1 MSTFDESMD
10 DIELPELQFARV
22 LLEYQLSDDKNN
34 IDLIAKLKSC
44 CAYQAIRLGENAE
57 DKSNSSIVEEFKDWE
72 LETKFWD
79 LAELL
84 YYNRYRSPAQG
95 TMETLPL
102 LSDSTNERNFLD
114 KKAKL
119 RDLLSI
125 IYWIQN
131 NSVNLDNINELKN
144 LSSGKWQHTRM
155 SIQNRD
161 LKTLSG
167 QNERDNDLVD
177 KIDSDAM
184 IRTEKSI
191 DLTDRDVDNSNFY
204 VIYKL
209 ILANK
214 IDEAIE
220 FADSTGN
227 FTMSLILAGS
237 VQDYADPEND
247 KRKDSFLPFS
257 DFIEE
262 STESRIFK
270 SSIAFE
276 PGDIEDTKRK
286 LLFQHTVYKLSQQP
300 KLDKY
305 EALIYNYLSGGSI
318 SPNLEDA
325 SENWEESLLLY
336 LNQMYKYTREQELLK
351 IVAAFSEE
359 GTLNA
364 TLPPPSAKTIDE
376 VLNLL
381 VHSDKKLADIASHPL
396 RIIAGSIMI
405 NKQNSL
411 LHEAAESYS
420 SGAGTDDNGNLLQ
433 TDLVCR
439 VLAHLSIVYS
449 LQDVHAFTSKDIT
462 NIIAAYISN
471 LKQKGLTDIIP
482 LYLSFIPDES
492 DSRECYS
499 IFLSSITDNEE
510 RAKQIQIAK
519 QYKILF
525 SSYDDV
531 NKSNENKIH
540 LVLRRTVERV
550 MRETEFAYTPD
561 KKVKVPSETSE
572 IEEVDY
578 KLYRSVEWFFEYSM
592 YEDAILAS
600 LVVVRRFLLCGK
612 LLALKSFGLGKNFKQ
627 LIKNYDIESQ
637 TKSMGAISSEI
648 LSEESKE
655 ELLNYEAFIQAI
667 FLLGDWKKFLD
678 DNKINCTSS
687 SRKSNFWKSSYLAN
701 SIEKVTT
708 VLNNIV
714 KDWFTYLSHTGVES
728 ELLGELRSIYIPYLI
743 IELQKIYQYASLS
756 DWKYIR
762 KGFGLI
768 NKVADEENDYLN
780 CFLKSER
787 LNEFLRSCGEMSMF
801 AAEKGIDGIY
811 IHR

>member
-1 MSTFDESMD
+1 MSTFDESME
-10 DIELPELQFARV
+10 DIEIPEIQLARA

-34 IDLIAKLKSC
+34 IDLIAKIKSC

-57 DKSNSSIVEEFKDWE
+57 EKGNSSIVEEFKDWE

-84 YYNRYRSPAQG
+84 YWNRYNSPEQG
-95 TMETLPL
+95 TIETQFSP
-102 LSDSTNERNFLD
+102 STNQKELLD
-114 KKAKL
+114 RKVNL

-125 IYWIQN
+125 IYWVQS
-131 NSVNLDNINELKN
+131 NSVSLDGINELKN
-144 LSSGKWQHTRM
+144 ITSGKWQYTRM
-155 SIQNRD
+155 SIQNKD
-161 LKTLSG
+161 LKTLTG
-167 QNERDNDLVD
+167 QNERDNYLVD

-191 DLTDRDVDNSNFY
+191 DPTDRDVDNSNFY

-227 FTMSLILAGS
+227 FTMSLILAGYD
-237 VQDYADPEND
+237 QDYVSPVHEH
-247 KRKDSFLPFS
+247 RKNLVSPFS

-262 STESRIFK
+262 STENQNHN
-270 SSIAFE
+270 SSIFLE
-276 PGDIEDTKRK
+276 PGDIESAKHK
-286 LLFQHTVYKLSQQP
+286 LLYQQTVYKLSQQP

-318 SPNLEDA
+318 AANLEEA
-325 SENWEESLLLY
+325 SESWEESLLLY
-336 LNQMYKYTREQELLK
+336 LNQIYKYTREQELLK
-351 IVAAFSEE
+351 KVTSFSAE
-359 GTLNA
+359 GALSTI
-364 TLPPPSAKTIDE
+364 LPPPSAKNIDE

-381 VHSDKKLADIASHPL
+381 VHSDKKVADICSHPL

-405 NKQNSL
+405 NKQNTL
-411 LHEAAESYS
+411 LHDTAESYS
-420 SGAGTDDNGNLLQ
+420 SAGIVDNSNLLQ

-439 VLAHLSIVYS
+439 VLAHLAIVQS
-449 LQDVHAFTSKDIT
+449 LQEKQAFNSKDIT
-462 NIIAAYISN
+462 NIIAAYVSN
-471 LKQKGLTDIIP
+471 MKRKGLTDVVP
-482 LYLSFIPDES
+482 LYLSFIPDEN

-519 QYKILF
+519 QYKILV
-525 SSYDDV
+525 SPHDDV
-531 NKSNENKIH
+531 NESNENKIH

-572 IEEVDY
+572 VEEVDY

-600 LVVVRRFLLCGK
+600 LIVIRRFLLCGK

-627 LIKNYDIESQ
+627 LIKNYDVESQ
-637 TKSMGAISSEI
+637 TKSMGAINSEI
-648 LSEESKE
+648 LSEEARE

-678 DNKINCTSS
+678 DNKINCTTSP
-687 SRKSNFWKSSYLAN
+687 RKSNFWKSSYLTN

-714 KDWFTYLSHTGVES
+714 KDWFTYPSHTGVES
-728 ELLGELRSIYIPYLI
+728 ELLRELRSIYVPYLI

-762 KGFGLI
+762 KGFGFI
-768 NKVADEENDYLN
+768 NKVADEENDYLS
-780 CFLKSER
+780 CFVKSET
-787 LNEFLRSCGEMSMF
+787 LNEFLKSCGEMSMF
-801 AAEKGIDGIY
+801 AAEKGINGIY
-811 IHR
+811 MHR